1 MSVNPKDLILV
12 VGQKIT
18 ASIRGQRFDVCLRG
32 WCLGQYILIDTPQL
46 NSEPIRLA
54 ADTGCDIHFIKEGEF
69 FTFKST
75 VISVIAGF
83 IPLLIVGYPRT
94 VESHLLRKDKRLKVS
109 CPAEF
114 STLLANKTVVEPCL
128 IRDLSLTGALITHKK
143 VLQKDTRIILRT
155 SLETGALSDQDAVV
169 QNVRFNSKSE
179 NEPYVTGIKF
189 PALGETNKCT
199 LQKFID
205 AHQEHSEKV
214 GK

>member
-1 MSVNPKDLILV
+1 MSVNPKDLTLA

-18 ASIRGQRFDVCLRG
+18 ASIRGQRFDVSLRG
-32 WCLGQYILIDTPQL
+32 WCIGQYILIDTPQL

-69 FTFKST
+69 FTFKSS
-75 VISVIAGF
+75 VISVITGF
-83 IPLLIVGYPRT
+83 IPLLIVGYPRSI
-94 VESHLLRKDKRLKVS
+94 ESHLLRKDKRLKVS

-114 STLLANKTVVEPCL
+114 STLVANKSVVEPCL

-143 VLQKDTRIILRT
+143 VLQKDTKIILRT

-169 QNVRFNSKSE
+169 QNVRFNPKSE
-179 NEPYVTGIKF
+179 NETYVTGLKF
-189 PALGETNKCT
+189 PALGDANKGI

-205 AHQEHSEKV
+205 THQEHHERVSK
-214 GK
+214 